1 MVKIAKKIG
10 FEATTETSGTGLG
23 QPSTFPIFAPLLST
37 EEQMSQSTPSRPR
50 TLRNLFIWVG
60 MGALLIIGF
69 RMAYVWYSAIDYA
82 ALNKGEWKTVQVG
95 IPFVQFESPVTL
107 ADKSRPPLGK
117 DREFVR
123 RNQSF
128 LHQNGFDLYVAV
140 TIVDYHTHVFI
151 DPAAV
156 VQSVKNF
163 DQQFGASD
171 ITFERT
177 DLIIGTYKA
186 QRVEGTFMRGGHKY
200 QFTRI
205 NAEYRNNFRDLLVI
219 VRADDPEATRLKNR
233 MTGTILFEP
242 L

>member
-1 MVKIAKKIG
+1 
-10 FEATTETSGTGLG
+10 
-23 QPSTFPIFAPLLST
+23 
-37 EEQMSQSTPSRPR
+37 MSEPTPPRPR
-50 TLRNLFIWVG
+50 TVRNLLIWVG
-60 MGALLIIGF
+60 LGVLLIVAL
-69 RMAYVWYSAIDYA
+69 RMAYVWYSAVDYA
-82 ALNKGEWKTVQVG
+82 ALNKTTWNTVQVG

-107 ADKSRPPLGK
+107 ADKSHPPLGK

-128 LHQNGFDLYVAV
+128 LYQNGFDLFVAV

-177 DLIIGTYKA
+177 DLIIGTYKS
-186 QRVEGTFMRGGHKY
+186 QRVEGTFMRSGRKY

-233 MTGTILFEP
+233 MAGTIFFEP
-242 L
+242 Q